1 MNSLLFVLICS
12 GIIFF
17 ATSFGS
23 LFVYTINK
31 INTKTEKI
39 CLGLAGGIMFAS
51 SIWSLL
57 IPAIDT
63 SNFILVIIGFILGIL
78 IIVKLD
84 NFVEKYTKTNSK
96 KNTMLFLAMTIHNIP
111 EGMTVGLMS
120 TYAYQNSNSITIS
133 MALALTIGI
142 AIQNIPE
149 GAAIAL
155 NYRQEGLS
163 KFKSA
168 FLGILSGIVEPISAL
183 IMFLLFKNFSILL
196 PLVLSLA
203 AGTMIYVVINELIPT
218 ANKDNSNI
226 GSIYFVVGFL
236 IMMSLDVLL

>member
-1 MNSLLFVLICS
+1 MNSVIFVLICS
-12 GIIFF
+12 GIIFG
-17 ATSFGS
+17 ATSFGA
-23 LFVYTINK
+23 LFVYAINK
-31 INTKTEKI
+31 INSKTEKI
-39 CLGLAGGIMFAS
+39 CLGLASGIMVAS

-57 IPAIDT
+57 IPALE
-63 SNFILVIIGFILGIL
+63 SNKFIFVLIGFILGVLL
-78 IIVKLD
+78 IMKLD
-84 NFVEKYTKTNSK
+84 KFVDKYTKNKSK

-149 GAAIAL
+149 GAAISL

-168 FLGILSGIVEPISAL
+168 LLGILSGAIEPISA
-183 IMFLLFKNFSILL
+183 IVMFLLFKNFNILL
-196 PLVLSLA
+196 PLVLSSA
-203 AGTMIYVVINELIPT
+203 ASIMIYVVINDLMPT
-218 ANKDNSNI
+218 ANKDDSNL
-226 GSIYFVVGFL
+226 GSIYFIIGFI